1 MDVKG
6 WPRRLLLVGLAALI
20 LGTADPLEGSLVI
33 LAAAAL
39 LAGAAFAGHLAA
51 RRQLA
56 WALALVA
63 LGVGT
68 LWGLSAIGGFGG
80 QTGRSNWWALLLLP
94 YPVGWLLALR
104 GALRGLGIAGRG
116 GRTGLAS

>member
-6 WPRRLLLVGLAALI
+6 WPRRLLFVGLAALI
-20 LGTADPLEGSLVI
+20 LGTLDPLEGSLVI
-33 LAAAAL
+33 LAAVAL
-39 LAGAAFAGHLAA
+39 LALAGFAGHLAA

-63 LGVGT
+63 LGIGT

-94 YPVGWLLALR
+94 YPIGWLLALT
-104 GALRGLGIAGRG
+104 GALRSLRIGGGG
-116 GRTGLAS
+116 GRTRVAS